1 MGFPPWKWEIMRIFI
16 VMSSCKE
23 MHIRLLGLS
32 WFRSYYHGKLQ
43 VTVTVTQGVRGAQN
57 PDLLIAD
64 LNALSL
70 SAVCLE
76 CLPVTGM
83 LEL

>member
-1 MGFPPWKWEIMRIFI
+1 
-16 VMSSCKE
+16 

-57 PDLLIAD
+57 PGLLIAG

-76 CLPVTGM
+76 CLPVAGM